1 MEVRRPIELADQL
14 LLRALTALQ
23 GARTRLAGDGGQTL
37 AEYGLLL
44 TLVSVAVVVGAVVAF
59 RGALAGA
66 FDGVTACLSGSC

>member
-1 MEVRRPIELADQL
+1 MDVWRPMELADQL
-14 LLRALTALQ
+14 LLRAL
-23 GARTRLAGDGGQTL
+23 GAVQDARRRLAGDGGQTL

-66 FDGVTACLSGSC
+66 FEGVTACLSGSC